1 MKPPNISVILLGL
14 LLAALV
20 LVPVVSAEKNMAG
33 RIISATATKEQVDR
47 INALWGTELSAGEYF
62 MQIHPQLLIDMP
74 DDIRKAIFQK
84 RWNWPASPHQPT
96 PVGSLPGVSAAS
108 RNRFCSAGCD
118 SPCHA
123 DAGSRP
129 FLADLYRSC

>member
-1 MKPPNISVILLGL
+1 MTQHNPGIILLGL
-14 LLAALV
+14 LLAAMV
-20 LVPVVSAEKNMAG
+20 LVPVVSAENNMTG
-33 RIISATATKEQVDR
+33 RTISATATQEQVDR

-74 DDIRKAIFQK
+74 DDIREAIFQK

-96 PVGSLPGVSAAS
+96 PVGSLLGVSAAS
-108 RNRFCSAGCD
+108 RNRFCQAGCD

-129 FLADLYRSC
+129 FLADLYRTC

>member
-1 MKPPNISVILLGL
+1 MKQRNTGSILLGL
-14 LLAALV
+14 VLAAMV
-20 LVPVVSAEKNMAG
+20 LVPAVSAETNMTG
-33 RIISATATKEQVDR
+33 RTIGATATQEQVDR

-62 MQIHPQLLIDMP
+62 MQVHPQLLVDMP
-74 DDIRKAIFQK
+74 DDIREAIFQK
-84 RWNWPASPHQPT
+84 RWNWPVSPHPEA
-96 PVGSLPGVSAAS
+96 PAGSLPGISAAS
-108 RNRFCSAGCD
+108 RNRVCQAGCD